1 MITMDNEEIFD
12 AIIAKLNEAQAIL
25 TKELPMPDMDVA
37 EWNATPIGRAVSRIG
52 DVLELMQELELE

>member
-37 EWNATPIGRAVSRIG
+37 EWNATPIGRAVSPIG